1 MTIAETILQLY
12 QTGGPVIAVLL
23 LMSVIG
29 LTIILAK
36 SLQFAMNR
44 IHRFREAR
52 AAVELFLGGD
62 REAARALV
70 SGTRAPAA
78 RLTAL
83 AIQGLD
89 AGQISEPRLREEL
102 TRVGNDELRALR
114 GGLRPLELIAGLA
127 PLLGLLGTVLGMIE
141 AFQAME
147 RDGSGVSPAVL
158 SGGIWQA
165 LSTTAVGLGVA
176 IPAVAALSWLESR
189 VERLGQEMDSLVT
202 RLFTQAPVNHSTP
215 AAR

>member
-1 MTIAETILQLY
+1 MTIAETIRQLY

-23 LMSVIG
+23 LMSVVG
-29 LTIILAK
+29 LAIILAK
-36 SLQFAMNR
+36 SMQFAINR
-44 IHRFREAR
+44 IHRFKEAR
-52 AAVELFLGGD
+52 AAVDLFLSGD
-62 REAARALV
+62 REAARAMV
-70 SGTRAPAA
+70 SRTRAPAA

-83 AIQGLD
+83 AIHGLTAAPLD
-89 AGQISEPRLREEL
+89 DRRLREEL

-114 GGLRPLELIAGLA
+114 GGLRPLELIASLA

-147 RDGSGVSPAVL
+147 REGSGVSPAVL

-165 LSTTAVGLGVA
+165 LTTTAVGLGVA
-176 IPAVAALSWLESR
+176 IPAVASLSWLESR

-202 RLFTQAPVNHSTP
+202 RLFTQAPASRSTKG
-215 AAR
+215 R

>member
-1 MTIAETILQLY
+1 MTIAETIRQLY

-23 LMSVIG
+23 LMSVVG
-29 LTIILAK
+29 LAIILAK
-36 SLQFAMNR
+36 SMQFAINR
-44 IHRFREAR
+44 IHRFTEAR
-52 AAVELFLGGD
+52 AAVDLFLSGD
-62 REAARALV
+62 REAARAMV
-70 SGTRAPAA
+70 SRTRAPAA

-83 AIQGLD
+83 AIHGLTAAPLD
-89 AGQISEPRLREEL
+89 DRRLREEL

-114 GGLRPLELIAGLA
+114 GGLRPLELIASLA

-147 RDGSGVSPAVL
+147 REGSGVSPAVL

-165 LSTTAVGLGVA
+165 LTTTAVGLGVA
-176 IPAVAALSWLESR
+176 IPAVASLSWLESR

-202 RLFTQAPVNHSTP
+202 RLFTQAPASRSTKG
-215 AAR
+215 R

>member
-1 MTIAETILQLY
+1 MTIAETIPQLY

-23 LMSVIG
+23 LMSVVG
-29 LTIILAK
+29 LAIILAK
-36 SLQFAMNR
+36 SMQFAINR
-44 IHRFREAR
+44 IHRFTEAR
-52 AAVELFLGGD
+52 AAVDLFLSGD
-62 REAARALV
+62 REAARAMV
-70 SGTRAPAA
+70 SRTRAPAA

-83 AIQGLD
+83 AIHGLTAAPLD
-89 AGQISEPRLREEL
+89 APRLREEL

-114 GGLRPLELIAGLA
+114 GGLRPLELIASLA

-147 RDGSGVSPAVL
+147 REGAGVSPAVL

-165 LSTTAVGLGVA
+165 LTTTAVGLGVA
-176 IPAVAALSWLESR
+176 IPAVASLSWLESR

-202 RLFTQAPVNHSTP
+202 RLFTQAPASRSTKG
-215 AAR
+215 R

>member
-1 MTIAETILQLY
+1 MTIAETIRQLY

-23 LMSVIG
+23 LMSVVG
-29 LTIILAK
+29 LAIILAK
-36 SLQFAMNR
+36 SMQFAINR
-44 IHRFREAR
+44 IHRFTEAR
-52 AAVELFLGGD
+52 AAVDLFLSGD
-62 REAARALV
+62 REAARAMV
-70 SGTRAPAA
+70 SRTRAPAA

-83 AIQGLD
+83 AIHGLTAAPLD
-89 AGQISEPRLREEL
+89 DRRLREEL

-114 GGLRPLELIAGLA
+114 GGLRPLELIASLA

-147 RDGSGVSPAVL
+147 REGAGVSPAVL

-165 LSTTAVGLGVA
+165 LTTTAVGLGVA
-176 IPAVAALSWLESR
+176 IPAVASLSWLESR

-202 RLFTQAPVNHSTP
+202 RLFTQAPASRSTKG
-215 AAR
+215 R